1 MKEKDYAYR
10 LHDRLTES
18 DPELATIM
26 YSASG
31 PSGPW
36 WDMATCHPDWVDDIL
51 GALEWREN
59 VRTIERADEED
70 RLWEEE
76 ADRVCREIHGNNCG

>member
-1 MKEKDYAYR
+1 MREKEYAYR

-18 DPELATIM
+18 DPELATVM
-26 YSASG
+26 YSTSG

-51 GALEWREN
+51 GALQWREDMWQA
-59 VRTIERADEED
+59 EREAEAA
-70 RLWEEE
+70 RLRAEIEE
-76 ADRVCREIHGNNCG
+76 ADRG